1 MAEKKNFI
9 IENYNGTDYDTL
21 YPETHTGQVKLDLA
35 SKAELGLIG
44 DGLDDALAKLNNFDD
59 RYQIGDTI
67 VTTRTN
73 LGDKWLL
80 CNGATVNVNDY
91 PELSQYFSANVLRF
105 YKCAEYP
112 VSTFYSTRTFS
123 FDVRPI
129 PLSSTDGIL
138 MFAFYQRSSSVSD
151 TSYILAYKRVDD
163 DAWTDCTGNGV
174 SNALYSDTKI
184 QWLNDAFVVLP
195 CFHTRTVG
203 NNPAYYCA
211 GTPNSSTSFV
221 QIATPSV
228 GTDCSWGHGIYW
240 NNKYY
245 IVGVGNSRTNS
256 YLFVYDDLSVTPES
270 ILLTTKSDVSKD
282 ITIVNNKLCIRT
294 THSGNKVSFVLI
306 DTNNA
311 IENVTITL
319 DASLSSEGT
328 IWGNLY
334 QLGGNYIFIH
344 YNNIST
350 LTNTTLRVANS
361 LSSTFTPLKTYSD
374 DSQVTFLQKSNMLI
388 SSAKDYIT
396 EDLTINPWQNASSI
410 SATNVSCMATSK
422 NYDYIGFNHYDF
434 WRSSNTGTFTL
445 PTSSPGDGLYR
456 YIKALN

>member
-1 MAEKKNFI
+1 MAEKKNFT

-35 SKAELGLIG
+35 SKAELGLIS

-105 YKCAEYP
+105 YQCAEYP
-112 VSTFYSTRTFS
+112 VSTFYTTHTFS

-129 PLSSTDGIL
+129 PSTSTDGIL
-138 MFAFYQRSSSVSD
+138 MFAVYDERSSSS
-151 TSYILAYKRVDD
+151 TRSYIFAYKQADD
-163 DAWTDCTGNGV
+163 NTWTDCKGSGV
-174 SNALYSDTKI
+174 NDALYSDTKI

-195 CFHTRTVG
+195 CFHTYTVG
-203 NNPAYYCA
+203 KNPAYYCTGA
-211 GTPNSSTSFV
+211 PTSSTSFV

-245 IVGVGNSRTNS
+245 IVGVGDSSTNS
-256 YLFVYDDLSVTPES
+256 YLFVYDNLGTTPES

-328 IWGNLY
+328 IWGDLY
-334 QLGGNYIFIH
+334 QLGNNYIFISR
-344 YNNIST
+344 YNKT
-350 LTNTTLRVANS
+350 TTLRVANS
-361 LSSTFTPLKTYSD
+361 LSSTFTQFNTYTD
-374 DSQVTFLQKSNMLI
+374 DSNITFLQKSNMLI

-410 SATNVSCMATSK
+410 SVKNVSCMATSK

-445 PTSSPGDGLYR
+445 PTSSPGDGMYR

>member
-1 MAEKKNFI
+1 MAEKKNFT

-35 SKAELGLIG
+35 SKAELGLLS

-73 LGDKWLL
+73 LGNKWLL
-80 CNGATVNVNDY
+80 CNGATVNTNDY
-91 PELSQYFSANVLRF
+91 PELSQYFDANVLRF

-123 FDVRPI
+123 FDVHPI

-138 MFAFYQRSSSVSD
+138 MFATYYKTSSLSSD
-151 TSYILAYKRVDD
+151 QYIFAYKRVDD
-163 DAWTDCTGNGV
+163 DTWTDCKGSGV
-174 SNALYSDTKI
+174 NDALYVDPKI

-211 GTPNSSTSFV
+211 GAPKSSTSFV

-245 IVGVGNSRTNS
+245 IVGVGDSRTNS
-256 YLFVYDDLSVTPES
+256 YLFVYDDLSVTPEA

-282 ITIVNNKLCIRT
+282 ITIVNDKLCIRT
-294 THSGNKVSFVLI
+294 THTGSTVSFVLI

-319 DASLSSEGT
+319 DASLNSEST
-328 IWGNLY
+328 SWGNLY

-350 LTNTTLRVANS
+350 LINTTLRAANS

-388 SSAKDYIT
+388 SSAKDYIM
-396 EDLTINPWQNASSI
+396 EDLSIHPWKNAPS

-422 NYDYIGFNHYDF
+422 NYDYIGLNHYDF

-445 PTSSPGDGLYR
+445 PTSSPGDGMYR

>member
-1 MAEKKNFI
+1 MAEKKNFT

-35 SKAELGLIG
+35 SKAELGLLS

-73 LGDKWLL
+73 LGNKWLL
-80 CNGATVNVNDY
+80 CNGDTVNSNDY
-91 PELSQYFSANVLRF
+91 PELGQYFKANVLRF

-112 VSTFYSTRTFS
+112 VSNLYSTDTFS

-129 PLSSTDGIL
+129 HLTSTDGIL
-138 MFAFYQRSSSVSD
+138 MFAAYRSSSSSQFTYV
-151 TSYILAYKRVDD
+151 LAYKRVDD

-211 GTPNSSTSFV
+211 GTPKSSTSFV

-245 IVGVGNSRTNS
+245 IVGVGSSRTNS
-256 YLFVYDDLSVTPES
+256 YLFVYDNLGTTPES
-270 ILLTTKSDVSKD
+270 ILLTTKSAVSRD

-294 THSGNKVSFVLI
+294 TYGGSKVSFVLI

-319 DASLSSEGT
+319 DASLTSEGT
-328 IWGNLY
+328 IWGDLY
-334 QLGGNYIFIH
+334 QLGSNYIFISR
-344 YNNIST
+344 YNKT
-350 LTNTTLRVANS
+350 TTLRVANS
-361 LSSTFTPLKTYSD
+361 LSSTFTQFKTYTD
-374 DSQVTFLQKSNMLI
+374 DSNITFLQKSNMLI

-396 EDLTINPWQNASSI
+396 EDLTIHPWQNAPSSV
-410 SATNVSCMATSK
+410 TNVSCMATSK

-445 PTSSPGDGLYR
+445 PTSSPGDGMYR

>member
-1 MAEKKNFI
+1 MAEKKNFT

-35 SKAELGLIG
+35 SKAELGLVS

-73 LGDKWLL
+73 LGNKWLL
-80 CNGATVNVNDY
+80 CNGATVNSNDY
-91 PELSQYFSANVLRF
+91 PELSQFFSNNVLRF
-105 YKCAEYP
+105 FKCAEYS
-112 VSTFYSTRTFS
+112 VSEFYKTDTFS
-123 FDVRPI
+123 FDVSPI
-129 PLSSTDGIL
+129 SLTSTDGIL
-138 MFAFYQRSSSVSD
+138 MLAVYRSSSSTD
-151 TSYILAYKRVDD
+151 STYIFAYKRVDD
-163 DAWTDCTGNGV
+163 ETWTNCKGSGV
-174 SNALYSDTKI
+174 NNALYSNTKI

-195 CFHTRTVG
+195 CFHTYTVG
-203 NNPAYYCA
+203 KNPAYYCA
-211 GTPNSSTSFV
+211 GTPKSSTSFV

-228 GTDCSWGHGIYW
+228 GTDCHWGHAIYW

-245 IVGVGNSRTNS
+245 IVGVGDSRTNS
-256 YLFVYDDLSVTPES
+256 YLFVYDDLGTTPEA
-270 ILLTTKSDVSKD
+270 ILLTTQSAVSQD
-282 ITIVNNKLCIRT
+282 ITIVNNKVCIRT
-294 THSGNKVSFVLI
+294 THSGSNVSFVLI

-319 DASLSSEGT
+319 DASPTSEGT
-328 IWGNLY
+328 TWGNLY
-334 QLGGNYIFIH
+334 NLGNNYIFTVR
-344 YNNIST
+344 YDKS
-350 LTNTTLRVANS
+350 TTLRVANS
-361 LSSTFTPLKTYSD
+361 LSSTFTQFKTYTD
-374 DSQVTFLQKSNMLI
+374 DSNITFLQKSNMLI

-396 EDLTINPWQNASSI
+396 EDLTIHPWQNASSI
-410 SATNVSCMATSK
+410 SVTNVSCMATSK

>member
-1 MAEKKNFI
+1 MAEKKNFT

-35 SKAELGLIG
+35 SKAELGLLS

-73 LGDKWLL
+73 LGNKWLL
-80 CNGATVNVNDY
+80 CNGATVNSNDY
-91 PELSQYFSANVLRF
+91 PELSQYFATNVLRF
-105 YKCAEYP
+105 DKCAEYP
-112 VSTFYSTRTFS
+112 VSVFYSTESFS

-138 MFAFYQRSSSVSD
+138 MFAVYQSSSSS
-151 TSYILAYKRVDD
+151 TRSYIFAYKQADD
-163 DAWTDCTGNGV
+163 NTWTDCKGSGV
-174 SNALYSDTKI
+174 NDALYSDTKI

-195 CFHTRTVG
+195 CFHTYTVG
-203 NNPAYYCA
+203 QNPAYYCTGA
-211 GTPNSSTSFV
+211 PTSSTSFV

-245 IVGVGNSRTNS
+245 IVGVGDSRTNS
-256 YLFVYDDLSVTPES
+256 YLFVYDNLGTTPES
-270 ILLTTKSDVSKD
+270 ILLTTKSAVSRD

-294 THSGNKVSFVLI
+294 TYSGSKVSFVLI

-319 DASLSSEGT
+319 DASLTSEGT
-328 IWGNLY
+328 IWGDLY
-334 QLGGNYIFIH
+334 QLGSNYIFISR
-344 YNNIST
+344 YNKT
-350 LTNTTLRVANS
+350 TTLRVANS
-361 LSSTFTPLKTYSD
+361 LSSTFTQFKTYTD
-374 DSQVTFLQKSNMLI
+374 DSNITFLQKSNMLI

-434 WRSSNTGTFTL
+434 WRSTNAGTFTL
-445 PTSSPGDGLYR
+445 PTSSPGDGMYR

>member
-35 SKAELGLIG
+35 SKAELGLIS

-91 PELSQYFSANVLRF
+91 PELSQYFSVNILRF
-105 YKCAEYP
+105 NKCAEYP
-112 VSTFYSTRTFS
+112 VSNFYSTSTFS

-129 PLSSTDGIL
+129 PSTSTDGIL
-138 MFAFYQRSSSVSD
+138 MFAVYDERSSSS
-151 TSYILAYKRVDD
+151 TRSYILAYKRVDD
-163 DAWTDCTGNGV
+163 DAWTDCKGSGV
-174 SNALYSDTKI
+174 NNALYVDTKI

-195 CFHTRTVG
+195 CFYTYTVG
-203 NNPAYYCA
+203 NKPAYYCTGA
-211 GTPNSSTSFV
+211 PTSSTSFV

-245 IVGVGNSRTNS
+245 IVGVGSRDTNS
-256 YLFVYDDLSVTPES
+256 YLFVYDNLGTTPES

-294 THSGNKVSFVLI
+294 TNSGNKVSFVLI

-319 DASLSSEGT
+319 DASLTSEGT
-328 IWGNLY
+328 IWGDLY
-334 QLGGNYIFIH
+334 QLGSNYIFISR
-344 YNNIST
+344 YNKT
-350 LTNTTLRVANS
+350 TTLRVANS
-361 LSSTFTPLKTYSD
+361 LSSTFTQFKTYTD
-374 DSQVTFLQKSNMLI
+374 DSNITFLQKSNMLI

-410 SATNVSCMATSK
+410 SVKNVSCMATSK

-434 WRSSNTGTFTL
+434 WRSSNTAQFTL
-445 PTSSPGDGLYR
+445 PTSSPGDGMYR

>member
-1 MAEKKNFI
+1 MAEKKNFT

-35 SKAELGLIG
+35 SKAELGLLS

-73 LGDKWLL
+73 LGNKWLL
-80 CNGATVNVNDY
+80 CNGATVNSNDY
-91 PELSQYFSANVLRF
+91 PELGQYFKANVLRF

-112 VSTFYSTRTFS
+112 VNNLYSTDTFS

-129 PLSSTDGIL
+129 HLTSTDGIL
-138 MFAFYQRSSSVSD
+138 MFAAYRSSSSSQF
-151 TSYILAYKRVDD
+151 TYILAYKRVDD

-211 GTPNSSTSFV
+211 ETPKSSTSFV

-245 IVGVGNSRTNS
+245 IVGVGSSRTNS
-256 YLFVYDDLSVTPES
+256 YLFVYDNLGTTPES
-270 ILLTTKSDVSKD
+270 ILLTTKSAVSRD

-294 THSGNKVSFVLI
+294 TYGGSKVSFVLI

-319 DASLSSEGT
+319 DASLTSEGT
-328 IWGNLY
+328 IWGDLY
-334 QLGGNYIFIH
+334 QLGNNYIFISR
-344 YNNIST
+344 YNKT
-350 LTNTTLRVANS
+350 TTLRVANS
-361 LSSTFTPLKTYSD
+361 LSSTFTQFKTYTD
-374 DSQVTFLQKSNMLI
+374 DSNITFLQKSNMLI

-396 EDLTINPWQNASSI
+396 EDLTIHPWQNAPS

-445 PTSSPGDGLYR
+445 PTSSPGDGMYR

>member
-35 SKAELGLIG
+35 SKVELGLIS

-73 LGDKWLL
+73 LGNKWLL
-80 CNGATVNVNDY
+80 CNGATVNTNDY
-91 PELSQYFSANVLRF
+91 PELSQYFNTNVLRF

-112 VSTFYSTRTFS
+112 VSTFYSTGTFS
-123 FDVRPI
+123 FDVHPI
-129 PLSSTDGIL
+129 PSTSTDGIL
-138 MFAFYQRSSSVSD
+138 MFAIYDERSNSSTS
-151 TSYILAYKRVDD
+151 SYIFAYKRVDD
-163 DAWTDCTGNGV
+163 DTWTNCKGSGV
-174 SNALYSDTKI
+174 NDALYYGTKI

-195 CFHTRTVG
+195 RFHTYTVG
-203 NNPAYYCA
+203 KNPAYYCTGA
-211 GTPNSSTSFV
+211 PTSSTSFV

-245 IVGVGNSRTNS
+245 IVGVGSSRTNS
-256 YLFVYDDLSVTPES
+256 YLFVYDNLGTTPES
-270 ILLTTKSDVSKD
+270 ILLTTKSAVSKD

-294 THSGNKVSFVLI
+294 TRSGRNVSFVLI
-306 DTNNA
+306 NTNNA

-328 IWGNLY
+328 TLGGLY
-334 QLGGNYIFIH
+334 QLGNNYIFISW
-344 YNNIST
+344 YDKT
-350 LTNTTLRVANS
+350 TTLRVANS
-361 LSSTFTPLKTYSD
+361 LSSTFTPFKTYSD

-388 SSAKDYIT
+388 SSAKDYIM
-396 EDLTINPWQNASSI
+396 EDLSIHPWQNASSI
-410 SATNVSCMATSK
+410 SVTNVSCMATSK

-445 PTSSPGDGLYR
+445 PTSSPGDGMYR

>member
-1 MAEKKNFI
+1 MAEKKNFT

-35 SKAELGLIG
+35 SKAELGLVS

-73 LGDKWLL
+73 LGNKWLL
-80 CNGATVNVNDY
+80 CNGATVNANDY
-91 PELSQYFSANVLRF
+91 PELSQYFDANILRF
-105 YKCAEYP
+105 DKCAEYP
-112 VSTFYSTRTFS
+112 IDDFNRTQSFS

-129 PLSSTDGIL
+129 PLTSTDGIL
-138 MFAFYQRSSSVSD
+138 MFSVYTPASDESSKRYV
-151 TSYILAYKRVDD
+151 LAYKRVDD
-163 DAWTDCTGNGV
+163 DAWTDCKGSGV
-174 SNALYSDTKI
+174 NNALYYDTKI
-184 QWLNDAFVVLP
+184 QWLNDVFVVLP
-195 CFHTRTVG
+195 CFSTYTVG
-203 NNPAYYCA
+203 NNPAYYCTGA
-211 GTPNSSTSFV
+211 PTSSASFS

-245 IVGVGNSRTNS
+245 IVGVGDSRTNS
-256 YLFVYDDLSVTPES
+256 YLFVYDNLGTTPES
-270 ILLTTKSDVSKD
+270 ILLTTKSAVSKD

-319 DASLSSEGT
+319 DASLTSEGT
-328 IWGNLY
+328 IWGDLY
-334 QLGGNYIFIH
+334 KLGNNYIFTTR
-344 YNNIST
+344 YS
-350 LTNTTLRVANS
+350 NTTTLKVANS
-361 LSSTFTPLKTYSD
+361 LSSTFTQFKTYTNASE
-374 DSQVTFLQKSNMLI
+374 VTFLQKSNMLI
-388 SSAKDYIT
+388 SSMKDYIT

-434 WRSSNTGTFTL
+434 WRSSNSSTFTL
-445 PTSSPGDGLYR
+445 PTSSPGDGMYR